1 MRKRLAGV
9 AVGMSVA
16 ASLLS
21 SCAAINADALPQPG
35 NSYTDGYDLVIEFS
49 NVLNLPERAKVVMD
63 GGRVGVVTG
72 VAINANHVDVTVR
85 LAPSVEVPA
94 DTHAILQQATV
105 LGDIYVA
112 LQPPSVTGAPAPALR
127 PGSHLPVAL
136 TTSPPQLEDTI
147 ANLANF
153 VASGSIQRMQ
163 NAIINVNRVT
173 PTAPGEVRE
182 IASRVTTDLAD
193 LSDNIDVVD
202 QWLNGLAG
210 TAQVVANRSAALT
223 YWFSD
228 AGVKGFQRTTI
239 VAPYLSRVLP
249 SIGSIYSGGYWLVP
263 MLTAA
268 AGATESIRGA
278 KWSFEDEWPAWR
290 RLFTDYFLPQEK
302 YPAVN
307 ITSIVGPDGRDLSGD
322 TEQVLRMLGAFP

>member
-1 MRKRLAGV
+1 MRKRLIGV
-9 AVGMSVA
+9 AIGLPIV

-35 NSYTDGYDLVIEFS
+35 NSYSDGYDLVVEFS

-72 VAINANHVDVTVR
+72 VAINSNHVDVTVR
-85 LAPSVEVPA
+85 LAPDIQVPA
-94 DTHAILQQATV
+94 DSRAILQQATV

-112 LQPPSVTGAPAPALR
+112 LQPPTGTGTATPPLR
-127 PGSHLPVAL
+127 PGAHLPVAQ

-173 PTAPGEVRE
+173 PAAPEVRD
-182 IASRVTTDLAD
+182 IASRISVDLAD
-193 LSDNIDVVD
+193 LSNNIDVVD
-202 QWLNGLAG
+202 QLLNGLAG
-210 TAQVVANRSAALT
+210 TAQVVANRSSALSF
-223 YWFSD
+223 WFSD

-263 MLTAA
+263 MLTAVA
-268 AGATESIRGA
+268 NAGESIRSSKLA
-278 KWSFEDEWPAWR
+278 VEDEVPAWR
-290 RLFTDYFLPQEK
+290 RLFTDYFLPQDK

-307 ITSIVGPDGRDLSGD
+307 ITSIVGPDGRDLTGD
-322 TEQVLRMLGAFP
+322 TEQVLRMLGAVP